1 MSRPLGGYIGHTPV
15 PAAAGINSAAGGM
28 WTLREAQR
36 LKQAAT
42 WPNAFVDPTSI
53 TGLQLWLDASDA
65 STLFSATTGGSLVA
79 ADGAVA
85 RWEDKSGNG
94 RHFTQSTA
102 GSRPARKTNQQNGRD
117 ALLFDGSNDHL
128 IGGDYLDLNGTNQI
142 TIFLALKTLTSNASN
157 LEILNKRDD
166 TGTDSGW
173 YVNLGATSKLSF
185 ALVNNATYFV
195 LDSNSAVSA
204 NNGAVLSFKT
214 IAGSP
219 SSSQSQYRNGS
230 LVASTVSF
238 NETSSAAN
246 ISKAVY
252 LGILDFAGTLYRP
265 FAGNFCEV
273 IIYNAALSDAN
284 RSVVESYL
292 MSKWGIA

>member
-1 MSRPLGGYIGHTPV
+1 VYLI
-15 PAAAGINSAAGGM
+15 
-28 WTLREAQR
+28 
-36 LKQAAT
+36 
-42 WPNAFVDPTSI
+42 
-53 TGLQLWLDASDA
+53 SDA
-65 STLFSATTGGSLVA
+65 PETLFNATTGGSLVA

-94 RHFTQSTA
+94 RHFTQSTS
-102 GSRPARKTNQQNGRD
+102 GSRPVRKTNQQNGLD

-173 YVNLGATSKLSF
+173 YVNLDSTSKLSF
-185 ALVNNATYFV
+185 ALVNNANYFV

-230 LVASTVSF
+230 LVASTVLY

-246 ISKAVY
+246 INKPIY

-273 IIYNAALSDAN
+273 IIFNAALSDAN
-284 RSVVESYL
+284 RSAIESYL
-292 MSKWGIA
+292 MTKWGIS